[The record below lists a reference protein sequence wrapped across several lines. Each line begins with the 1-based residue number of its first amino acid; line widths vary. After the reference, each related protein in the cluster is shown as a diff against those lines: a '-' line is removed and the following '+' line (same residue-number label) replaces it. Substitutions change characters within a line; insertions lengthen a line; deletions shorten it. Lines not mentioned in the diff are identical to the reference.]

1 MLGDVEEL
9 EVLDAACAGGE
20 NAAWLRNHGAHVV
33 ALSASTAITDLA
45 RPLPFAKRSFDLVVS
60 SLTLHRLE
68 DWRPALREFAR
79 VLRRPGWLV
88 FTIDQRPP
96 QRITDDLVAA
106 GFRVR
111 LLDDARAQFVLVD
124 AVPTAD
130 R

>member
-1 MLGDVEEL
+1 VLGDVEEL
-9 EVLDAACAGGE
+9 EVLDAACVGGE
-20 NAAWLRNHGAHVV
+20 HAAWLRTRGAHVV
-33 ALSASTAITDLA
+33 ALDTHTALADLT

-60 SLTLHRLE
+60 SLTLHQLQ

-88 FTIDQRPP
+88 FTIHQRPS
-96 QRITDDLVAA
+96 QRITEDLAAA

-111 LLDDARAQFVLVD
+111 LIDEEREQFVLVD